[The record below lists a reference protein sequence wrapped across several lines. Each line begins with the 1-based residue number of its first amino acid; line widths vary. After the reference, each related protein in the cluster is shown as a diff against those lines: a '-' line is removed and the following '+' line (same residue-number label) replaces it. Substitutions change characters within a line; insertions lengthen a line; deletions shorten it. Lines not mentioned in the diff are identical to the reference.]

1 MMWLTL
7 SSEHEQ
13 TLSDPTVYQW
23 NIPLLFLPL
32 LPPLS
37 LLAYHG
43 RPIRRSFNFSFQL
56 QFFLMSSQLSSDN
69 ISPSVSVSPL
79 PACQSVVP
87 FLPPPPLS
95 SLVKSIC
102 LAMWCRPV
110 DHHMGLTNAPPCKP
124 TAQLLGRKV

>member
-1 MMWLTL
+1 MMGLTL

-13 TLSDPTVYQW
+13 TLSEPTVYQW
-23 NIPLLFLPL
+23 NIPLLFLPQP
-32 LPPLS
+32 PPLS

-87 FLPPPPLS
+87 FLPPHPPLPSREINMPRHVVSTRRS
-95 SLVKSIC
+95 SYGPYQRASV
-102 LAMWCRPV
+102 
-110 DHHMGLTNAPPCKP
+110 
-124 TAQLLGRKV
+124 